1 LAGWPRTSP
10 DRHACSAL
18 APGSDLRFLQAQERY
33 DRLRANNVGVE
44 PPPLSGIDHS
54 FLSPTPQ
61 ATRKASPSAFSRTV
75 AFVDQTIGDQ
85 TVDDQ
90 AGR

>member
-10 DRHACSAL
+10 DRHSCSAL
-18 APGSDLRFLQAQERY
+18 APGPDLRSLQVQELCE
-33 DRLRANNVGVE
+33 RLRANDVGVE
-44 PPPLSGIDHS
+44 PLPLSGIDHS
-54 FLSPTPQ
+54 YLSPTPE
-61 ATRKASPSAFSRTV
+61 ATRKASPSAFRRTV

-85 TVDDQ
+85 TVGDK